1 MVCSEGLSQRS
12 NISSMAKSA
21 CMEEDWKEAA
31 CKHVSL
37 HRPGPRVL
45 VQKQIRLALQ
55 TQI

>member
-21 CMEEDWKEAA
+21 RMKEDWKEAA
-31 CKHVSL
+31 YKHVSL